1 MKNYIGKFS
10 EKEGTEDI
18 LTGQINKNKIDL
30 PQTTLNFLSN
40 IKRPNNIKNDL
51 ILSEMTT
58 EEYIS
63 TFRKSNEYTTS
74 SPSGVHYFHYMAA
87 SFDQELAAIM
97 ALKIYLPFQF
107 AFKVDRWSREHHIII
122 PKTDPPHLHKLRNIQ
137 IIEDDFNSYFKCKIN
152 KQLFRNEKV
161 LKLLQKKMYGG
172 IKNKSSHLEV
182 VNQMLINDYI
192 NLTKSSVYNTQ
203 YDAANLFDRMAPN
216 IVAVA
221 LMRLGTPK
229 EIGYQ
234 IARNSINTSHKIMSN
249 GNISQSEISCDQHK
263 IWSGIGK
270 GNSVAAPDWIA
281 LESAMIET
289 YKCQYTQFSAV
300 NPTNITQYSN
310 PIIAYVDDNNT
321 SHIFP
326 SHTTTEEIIQKIMRT
341 Q

>member
-107 AFKVDRWSREHHIII
+107 HPR
-122 PKTDPPHLHKLRNIQ
+122 DP
-137 IIEDDFNSYFKCKIN
+137 
-152 KQLFRNEKV
+152 V
-161 LKLLQKKMYGG
+161 LQ
-172 IKNKSSHLEV
+172 
-182 VNQMLINDYI
+182 
-192 NLTKSSVYNTQ
+192 
-203 YDAANLFDRMAPN
+203 
-216 IVAVA
+216 
-221 LMRLGTPK
+221 
-229 EIGYQ
+229 
-234 IARNSINTSHKIMSN
+234 
-249 GNISQSEISCDQHK
+249 
-263 IWSGIGK
+263 
-270 GNSVAAPDWIA
+270 
-281 LESAMIET
+281 
-289 YKCQYTQFSAV
+289 
-300 NPTNITQYSN
+300 
-310 PIIAYVDDNNT
+310 
-321 SHIFP
+321 
-326 SHTTTEEIIQKIMRT
+326 
-341 Q
+341 